1 MNKENAW
8 INIHE
13 MPIWAEAILEVEGL
27 INEEVSKLKK
37 KGDVE
42 MADKLRKC
50 LMVIKR
56 GY

>member
-13 MPIWAEAILEVEGL
+13 MPIWAEAILEEEGL

-50 LMVIKR
+50 LVVIKR